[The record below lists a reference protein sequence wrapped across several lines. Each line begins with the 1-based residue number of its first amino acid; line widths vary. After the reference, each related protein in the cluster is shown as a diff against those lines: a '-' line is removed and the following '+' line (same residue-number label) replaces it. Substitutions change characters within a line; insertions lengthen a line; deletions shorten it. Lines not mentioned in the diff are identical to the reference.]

1 MTEPSLKRQR
11 AESDVDPPVIAKSST
26 TTITNIPDENLYT
39 ALEGLDKSPSKNTF
53 SQHMLVKLAVRDPS
67 IAAQIRQEYHSHQ
80 QRQKVEK
87 AERKQHK
94 DFSYCVDALKEAI
107 LDEEASSVDDE
118 ASSVDEEASSAHLPR
133 DPGRIARCFVTK
145 MREIKT
151 QTHLYSSFETKR
163 SALDTL
169 RRMGFTLLNHTNE
182 EMQELFPGAITT
194 AESDEYCLEI
204 IQIVES
210 MSAQERKDL
219 ALMPVDGATVAT
231 TGLVGRGGNRY
242 ADTMLELYERL
253 NETEFIS
260 AYHLSLF
267 NDSLFE
273 SDESDDESEG
283 EDSSEDE

>member
-11 AESDVDPPVIAKSST
+11 AESDVNPPVTAKSST

-53 SQHMLVKLAVRDPS
+53 SQHMLVKLAVRDLRSQPKS
-67 IAAQIRQEYHSHQ
+67 D
-80 QRQKVEK
+80 KKK

-94 DFSYCVDALKEAI
+94 DFSYCVDALKDAI

-133 DPGRIARCFVTK
+133 DAGRIARCFVTK

-182 EMQELFPGAITT
+182 EMQQLFPGAITT
-194 AESDEYCLEI
+194 GESDEYCLEI

-253 NETEFIS
+253 NETEFLS

-273 SDESDDESEG
+273 SDESDDGSEG

>member
-11 AESDVDPPVIAKSST
+11 AESDVNPPVTAESST
-26 TTITNIPDENLYT
+26 TPNPNIPDYNLWK
-39 ALEGLDKSPSKNTF
+39 ALKSLDKSPSNNTF
-53 SQHMLVKLAVRDPS
+53 SQHMLHKLAVRDPS
-67 IAAQIRQEYHSHQ
+67 IAAQIRQEYHQ
-80 QRQKVEK
+80 QKVEK
-87 AERKQHK
+87 AERKQRK
-94 DFSYCVDALKEAI
+94 DFSYCVNMLKGVI
-107 LDEEASSVDDE
+107 LDEEACST
-118 ASSVDEEASSAHLPR
+118 HLPR

-169 RRMGFTLLNHTNE
+169 RRLGFTLLNHTNE

-273 SDESDDESEG
+273 SDESDDGSEG

>member
-11 AESDVDPPVIAKSST
+11 AESDVDPPMIAKSST
-26 TTITNIPDENLYT
+26 TTITIIPDENLYT
-39 ALEGLDKSPSKNTF
+39 ALEGLNKSPSKNTF

-80 QRQKVEK
+80 QRQKVEN

-94 DFSYCVDALKEAI
+94 DFSYCVDALKDAI
-107 LDEEASSVDDE
+107 L
-118 ASSVDEEASSAHLPR
+118 DEEASSAHLPR

-253 NETEFIS
+253 NETEFLS

-273 SDESDDESEG
+273 SDESDDGSEG